1 MNGKHLIMIGKGGH
15 YKVVRSL
22 IVPDEY
28 DAISNINHLPLPSD
42 NINFKR
48 STLIIDKYLKLYPNK
63 HLFVFIAIGFNYHR
77 KIISN
82 FLTNIINIKFK
93 YAKVISKNSN
103 VSNNVKIGSGTVI
116 MPGVSIN
123 TDSSIGSHS
132 IINTNSSIDHDNKIL
147 NYVSLAPGVNT
158 GGNVTIKSL
167 THLGIGCKIKHN
179 IQIDSNVL
187 VGSNSYVDK
196 NCSSNKVFFGSP
208 AKFIKQKKNDYN
220 YFNF

>member
-1 MNGKHLIMIGKGGH
+1 MHGKHLLIIGKGGH

-22 IVPDEY
+22 ISAHEY
-28 DAISNINHLPLPSD
+28 DIISNINHLPLPLSV
-42 NINFKR
+42 INVKR
-48 STLIIDKYLKLYPNK
+48 STFIIKKYLKLYPNK
-63 HLFVFIAIGFNYHR
+63 SLYIFIAIGLNYHR

-82 FLTNIINIKFK
+82 FLNNIINIKFK
-93 YAKVISKNSN
+93 YAKIISKDSN
-103 VSNNVKIGSGTVI
+103 ISNNVKIGAGTVI

-167 THLGIGCKIKHN
+167 THLGIGCNIKHN
-179 IQIDSNVL
+179 IQINSNVL
-187 VGSNSYVDK
+187 IGSNSYVDK

-208 AKFIKQKKNDYN
+208 AKFIKLKKNDYN